1 MKAKEEN
8 YTVVRHTLNS
18 YGQIMLNLVKKDIN
32 EKKKKSNIVIK
43 SDERTH

>member
-18 YGQIMLNLVKKDIN
+18 YGQIMLNLVKKTLTR
-32 EKKKKSNIVIK
+32 KKRKV
-43 SDERTH
+43 T